1 MNGQTFINEKQ
12 TERQKEKMNEQT
24 FINEKET
31 ERETEKM
38 NRQVGETQQGML
50 LTQRT

>member
-1 MNGQTFINEKQ
+1 MMNGQTFINEKQ

-38 NRQVGETQQGML
+38 NR
-50 LTQRT
+50 